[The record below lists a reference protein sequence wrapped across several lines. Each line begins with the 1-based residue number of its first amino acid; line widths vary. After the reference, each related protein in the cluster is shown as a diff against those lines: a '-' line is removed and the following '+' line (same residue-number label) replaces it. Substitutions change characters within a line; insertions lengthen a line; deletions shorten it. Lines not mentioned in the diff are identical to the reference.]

1 MDDLTIPAKWEE
13 REWRRNSTL
22 IKGNPGQPLAQ
33 PSSVS
38 IEPWLIPGMTTTFW
52 YLLVWPEDSLLSVTR
67 SVLGMVE
74 LRVIE
79 VREPLGVWLICP
91 WEEKI
96 AGIGTDTPVKW
107 KRWKLHTP
115 WPGNWE
121 GRLLRWGQASAV
133 RAVRTWK
140 TRQLPRIKVKIS
152 SETWNGRQS
161 KIIQIDHWTSSVG
174 NCPKFF
180 NMKEQR
186 GSLSKN

>member
-13 REWRRNSTL
+13 REWRRNSTS

-33 PSSVS
+33 PGSVS

-121 GRLLRWGQASAV
+121 GRLLRWGLWEPGKPGSYPGSRSRLAQ
-133 RAVRTWK
+133 RRGMED
-140 TRQLPRIKVKIS
+140 RVKS
-152 SETWNGRQS
+152 S
-161 KIIQIDHWTSSVG
+161 K
-174 NCPKFF
+174 
-180 NMKEQR
+180 
-186 GSLSKN
+186 